1 MTILPGFLSELQGH
15 DDFPGDVWCQH
26 LGRDRGVEDDV
37 DLDLPEVS
45 EALQA
50 PVDVVQSHV
59 DG

>member
-1 MTILPGFLSELQGH
+1 MVPGFLSELQGH
-15 DDFPGDVWCQH
+15 ADFPGDVWCQD
-26 LGRDRGVEDDV
+26 LGHDRGVEDDV

>member
-1 MTILPGFLSELQGH
+1 MVLGFLSELQGH
-15 DDFPGDVWCQH
+15 GDFPGDVWCQD
-26 LGRDRGVEDDV
+26 LGHDRGVKDDV

-50 PVDVVQSHV
+50 PVDGVQSHV